1 LGPRDA
7 ELGECRDLAARD
19 RDCAFALTLDRRRR
33 ARAEHTVPPLLLQLH
48 QLEDLEDPAEV
59 PAIEAAWKVEC
70 ARLQGEGKQKKPKA
84 TPKARGKGKGKA
96 AQRDDSDDA
105 DDDGEADEAD
115 EDVRPVKS
123 KGRAAAKKVPAAS
136 RKNKK
141 KKAELSSESQSSEE
155 DVKPPPK
162 RRAPRKGIETGETG

>member
-84 TPKARGKGKGKA
+84 RGKGKGKA

-123 KGRAAAKKVPAAS
+123 KVRAAAKKVPAAS

-141 KKAELSSESQSSEE
+141 RKAELSSESQSSEE